1 MADYDAPA
9 QAQAVP
15 AVFGAESMGTT
26 LAGDYFFMIGVLS
39 GYRPGYRCVR
49 PGPARVGYGM
59 LKAAGAAGS

>member
-1 MADYDAPA
+1 MGMADYEAP
-9 QAQAVP
+9 AQAVP

-39 GYRPGYRCVR
+39 GYRPGYRCAR
-49 PGPARVGYGM
+49 PSSL